1 MGSKWERQICITH
14 TLLQLHMDSTMER
27 TNLHVARLHGDQPV
41 GLLNSLRVMVN
52 SGVDRGKGEWDT
64 KLILTVYRF
73 TDSLTFTCNSNINT
87 LNFALFWQVRKSKVI
102 KYLSHLKHNSQLQWL
117 CLLPPLGIQFMP
129 LSSCLC
135 FLLLNIA
142 LKSFVKV
149 LLKVQEGCIVP
160 SGKKK
165 THMIFLQAGVQY
177 YWLWLQC

>member
-1 MGSKWERQICITH
+1 
-14 TLLQLHMDSTMER
+14 
-27 TNLHVARLHGDQPV
+27 
-41 GLLNSLRVMVN
+41 MVN
-52 SGVDRGKGEWDT
+52 SGVDWGKGEWDT

-73 TDSLTFTCNSNINT
+73 TDSLTFICNSNINT
-87 LNFALFWQVRKSKVI
+87 LNFALCWQVRKSKVI

-165 THMIFLQAGVQY
+165 KHVLDDLPSSRGTVLLTVTLMLMNIHLKYVIL
-177 YWLWLQC
+177 